1 MGSNGASTGGGG
13 GVGPAGIKT
22 DGTYGTK
29 RDASRASRR
38 NEKPRERDNERQRTP
53 VPPPPKPKPILTPTT
68 PEVSQVTETVA
79 TEPVSTQDMKDDIE
93 ERKLKTKRRGRSL
106 TIYTGPRGVEE
117 QPLTLGKPSLL
128 GR

>member
-1 MGSNGASTGGGG
+1 MGGSSARNGG
-13 GVGPAGIKT
+13 GVGGTSAYSRPPRKPASP
-22 DGTYGTK
+22 
-29 RDASRASRR
+29 RQ
-38 NEKPRERDNERQRTP
+38 KPRERDNERGPTP

-79 TEPVSTQDMKDDIE
+79 TEPVSTQEMKDDIE

>member
-1 MGSNGASTGGGG
+1 MGGNSARNGG
-13 GVGPAGIKT
+13 GVGGKSAYSRPQRKPASP
-22 DGTYGTK
+22 
-29 RDASRASRR
+29 RQR
-38 NEKPRERDNERQRTP
+38 PRERDNERRPTST
-53 VPPPPKPKPILTPTT
+53 PPPPKPKPKPKPILTPTT

-79 TEPVSTQDMKDDIE
+79 TEPVSTQEMKDAVE

-117 QPLTLGKPSLL
+117 EPLTLGKPSLL